1 MEDFHGFSIARFD
14 CQRVYETHWLQ
25 PVPPC
30 SSDFPAFRAEGRLV
44 GSSTSIEELKLAMDL
59 WGHQQAGYVY
69 DQKGANKSLNIP
81 YRTMAS
87 GGCLIFRARD

>member
-1 MEDFHGFSIARFD
+1 MVFPLLGLIARGSMKHIGCNRF
-14 CQRVYETHWLQ
+14 R
-25 PVPPC
+25 PVALT
-30 SSDFPAFRAEGRLV
+30 FPAFRAEGRLV

-69 DQKGANKSLNIP
+69 DQKGANKSLNIL
-81 YRTMAS
+81 AS